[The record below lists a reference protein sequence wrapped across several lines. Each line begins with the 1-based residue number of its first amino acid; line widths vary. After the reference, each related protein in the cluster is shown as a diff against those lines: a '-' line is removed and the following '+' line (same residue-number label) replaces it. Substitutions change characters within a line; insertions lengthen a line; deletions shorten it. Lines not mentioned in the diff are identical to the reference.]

1 MYNINKQTF
10 CLSLSLIA
18 LTLFTSN
25 VNAGIF
31 DGCFG
36 SRGYKPISAEKLKAK
51 ADINAKHM
59 GICYETAICLAR
71 AEGALDKKQASYLL
85 GTIDLKGG
93 DNYSEGYKKI
103 MELSDIANGKP
114 SLNINEVT
122 ESGFVNFHETARDKF
137 VHTAYIQVT
146 RNGDKYLYNANN
158 TVIDR
163 VLTAGDT
170 AKFTLAGRA
179 LRHPLN
185 ADKVAKFN
193 SWLEESG
200 HKIYYT
206 PSREVTGNILS
217 AMSAPKT

>member
-1 MYNINKQTF
+1 MASIF
-10 CLSLSLIA
+10 
-18 LTLFTSN
+18 FTSN
-25 VNAGIF
+25 VNAGVL

-36 SRGYKPISAEKLKAK
+36 SKGYKPISAEKLKAK
-51 ADINAKHM
+51 ADISAKYM

-71 AEGALDKKQASYLL
+71 AEGALNKSQESYLL

-93 DNYSEGYKKI
+93 DNYSQGYKTM
-103 MELSDIANGKP
+103 MELNDSTHAASSLDINK
-114 SLNINEVT
+114 IT
-122 ESGFVNFHETARDKF
+122 ESGFVNFHENARDKF

-146 RNGDKYLYNANN
+146 RNGDKFLYNANN

-163 VLTAGDT
+163 VLTEGDT
-170 AKFTLAGRA
+170 AEFTLAGRA

-193 SWLEESG
+193 SWLEASE

-206 PSREVTGNILS
+206 PSREVTDNIIS
-217 AMSAPKT
+217 AMSTPKA

>member
-1 MYNINKQTF
+1 MYKIPLK
-10 CLSLSLIA
+10 SSIPLIA
-18 LTLFTSN
+18 FILFTSN

-36 SRGYKPISAEKLKAK
+36 SKGYKPISAEKLKAK
-51 ADINAKHM
+51 ADISAKHM

-71 AEGALDKKQASYLL
+71 AEGALDKKQESYLL
-85 GTIDLKGG
+85 GTLNLKGG
-93 DNYSEGYKKI
+93 DNYSEGYKTI
-103 MELSDIANGKP
+103 MELNDGSLAKP
-114 SLNINEVT
+114 SLDINGIT
-122 ESGFVNFHETARDKF
+122 ESGFVNFHETARNKF

-146 RNGDKYLYNANN
+146 RNGEKFLYNANN

-163 VLTAGDT
+163 VLTVGDT
-170 AKFTLAGRA
+170 AEFTLAGRA

-206 PSREVTGNILS
+206 PSREVTGNIMS
-217 AMSAPKT
+217 AMSAPKA